1 MLITINKYLSMNEI
15 QLSDL
20 KRYKGEYNESI
31 RLSSLLIP
39 GFRYTYLL
47 RLASIYNKKTIKG
60 IIYRYL
66 LRIYSIK
73 YGIQIYPSTKIGKGL
88 YIGHW
93 GTIIVNHNAK
103 IGENCNLSS
112 GVTIGQ
118 TNRGEKQ
125 GCPTIGNKVW
135 IGTNAVIVGKINIG
149 NNVMIAPNGFVNFDV
164 PDNSIVVG
172 NPGNIIRKENPTKGY
187 IENIYEKQ

>member
-1 MLITINKYLSMNEI
+1 MNDI

-47 RLASIYNKKTIKG
+47 RLASMYNKKSIKG
-60 IIYRYL
+60 VIYRFL
-66 LRIYSIK
+66 LRKYSIK

-93 GTIIVNHNAK
+93 GTIIINHHAE

>member
-1 MLITINKYLSMNEI
+1 MNDT

-47 RLASIYNKKTIKG
+47 RLASMYNKKSIKG
-60 IIYRYL
+60 VIYRFL
-66 LRIYSIK
+66 LRKYSIK
-73 YGIQIYPSTKIGKGL
+73 YGIQIYPSTSIGKGL

>member
-1 MLITINKYLSMNEI
+1 MNDT

-47 RLASIYNKKTIKG
+47 RLASMHSKKSIKG
-60 IIYRYL
+60 VIYRFL
-66 LRIYSIK
+66 LRKCSIK
-73 YGIQIYPSTKIGKGL
+73 YGIQIYPSTSIGKGL

-93 GTIIVNHNAK
+93 GTIIVNHNAT

-118 TNRGEKQ
+118 TNRGEKK